1 MQVHRAHE
9 VDKRVPPRRNPQ
21 QTCNQKS
28 SNQHTQ
34 TTAKNTH
41 LLSFT
46 VFFFFKIKA
55 QIPPLLPTITIID
68 RNILYNTKKKKI
80 NNHNTIKEK
89 KKKTKKTNSQWEYG
103 IGDAGRDMVRS
114 DGSVAGGGDEDV
126 RVAVGGGGGESG
138 AEDGAAAEFP
148 LLQDGAAV
156 AAFVPAPDVHP
167 LPHFTPPPVV
177 AGGME
182 RRSSNTNQTKP
193 SGTVMVPSNYI

>member
-68 RNILYNTKKKKI
+68 RNILYNTKKKKKI
-80 NNHNTIKEK
+80 NNRNTIKAKNK
-89 KKKTKKTNSQWEYG
+89 KKRRKKQTVNGNTGLGMQEG
-103 IGDAGRDMVRS
+103 IW
-114 DGSVAGGGDEDV
+114 
-126 RVAVGGGGGESG
+126 
-138 AEDGAAAEFP
+138 
-148 LLQDGAAV
+148 
-156 AAFVPAPDVHP
+156 
-167 LPHFTPPPVV
+167 
-177 AGGME
+177 
-182 RRSSNTNQTKP
+182 
-193 SGTVMVPSNYI
+193 

>member
-46 VFFFFKIKA
+46 VFFFSKSKHKYLPFF
-55 QIPPLLPTITIID
+55 PPSPSLIEIFCTTP
-68 RNILYNTKKKKI
+68 KKKKI